1 MKLGKINRLKVNRI
15 TEYGTYLVDDE
26 QNEVL
31 LPEDYQGDDVELDEI
46 LDVFIYLNSNDE
58 YTATTLIPFIQVNRF
73 AYLQVKDVNRV
84 GAFMDIGI
92 SKDLLVPYAEQ
103 TEEMREGNWY
113 LVFMFVDE
121 ETDRLVGSCK
131 ENEFLFFDE
140 IDVDVNDE
148 VDLLP
153 FRKTDLGI
161 HVIVNNLYKGL
172 IFHSDVHKEIDLGE
186 KMKGYVK
193 NVRDDGKIDVLLE
206 PLGYRKSI
214 DPTSAIILKR
224 LEEANGQLF
233 FTDKSSP
240 EDIKNKFGL
249 SKKAFKRGIGNLYK
263 QKKIA
268 ILKES
273 IRIIEA
279 NQSQKG

>member
-1 MKLGKINRLKVNRI
+1 MKLGKINRLKVGRI
-15 TEYGTYLVDDE
+15 SQFGTYLVDDE

-31 LPEDYQGDDVELDEI
+31 LPDNYESDVELDELI
-46 LDVFIYLNSNDE
+46 DVFIYLNSEDQYAASIE
-58 YTATTLIPFIQVNRF
+58 QPLIETNKF

-103 TEEMREGNWY
+103 TEEMRVGNSY

-131 ENEFLFFDE
+131 ENEFVFFDE
-140 IDVDVNDE
+140 IDVKSGDE
-148 VDLLP
+148 ATLLP
-153 FRKTDLGI
+153 YRKTDLGV
-161 HVIVNNLYKGL
+161 HCIVNNLYKGL
-172 IFHSDVHKEIDLGE
+172 IFHSDIHKDFDLGE
-186 KMKGYVK
+186 QIKGYVK
-193 NVRDDGKIDVLLE
+193 EIREDGKIDILLE
-206 PLGYRKSI
+206 PLGYRQSI
-214 DPTSAIILKR
+214 DPTSEIILTK
-224 LEEANGQLF
+224 LHEANGQLF

-240 EDIKNKFGL
+240 ESIKELFGL

-273 IRIIEA
+273 IRIIDKK
-279 NQSQKG
+279 SK

>member
-15 TEYGTYLVDDE
+15 TQFGTYLVDE
-26 QNEVL
+26 ENNEVM
-31 LPEDYQGDDVELDEI
+31 LPDDYQDDDVELDELI
-46 LDVFIYLNSNDE
+46 DVFIYLNSEDQYAASSE
-58 YTATTLIPFIQVNRF
+58 IPLIETNKF

-103 TEEMREGNWY
+103 TEEMRVGNYY
-113 LVFMFVDE
+113 LVFMFIDE

-131 ENEFLFFDE
+131 ENEFTFVDE
-140 IDVDVNDE
+140 IDVEVGDE
-148 VDLLP
+148 VDLLLY
-153 FRKTDLGI
+153 RKTDLGI
-161 HVIVNNLYKGL
+161 HAIINNLYKGL
-172 IFHSDVHKEIDLGE
+172 IFHSDVHKDVELGE
-186 KMKGYVK
+186 KIIGFVK
-193 NVRDDGKIDVLLE
+193 NIREDGKIDLLLE

-214 DPTSAIILKR
+214 DPTSEIILSK
-224 LEEANGQLF
+224 LVEANGQLF

-240 EDIKNKFGL
+240 ESIKDMFGL

-273 IRIIEA
+273 IRLIEV
-279 NQSQKG
+279 K

>member
-15 TEYGTYLVDDE
+15 TQFGTYLVDDE
-26 QNEVL
+26 NNEVM
-31 LPEDYQGDDVELDEI
+31 LPDDYKDDDVELDEI
-46 LDVFIYLNSNDE
+46 IDVFIYLNSEDQ
-58 YTATTLIPFIQVNRF
+58 YAASIQMPLIETNKF

-103 TEEMREGNWY
+103 TEEMRVGNYY
-113 LVFMFVDE
+113 LVFMFIDE

-131 ENEFLFFDE
+131 ENEFTFIED
-140 IDVDVNDE
+140 IDVEIGDE
-148 VDLLP
+148 VDLLLY
-153 FRKTDLGI
+153 RKTDLGI
-161 HVIVNNLYKGL
+161 HAIVNNLYKGL
-172 IFHSDVHKEIDLGE
+172 VFHSDVHKDVELGE
-186 KMKGYVK
+186 KLKGFVK
-193 NVRDDGKIDVLLE
+193 NIREDGKIDILLE

-214 DPTSAIILKR
+214 DPTSEIILTK
-224 LEEANGQLF
+224 LVEAKGQLF

-240 EDIKNKFGL
+240 ESIKDMFGL

-263 QKKIA
+263 QKQIV

-273 IRIIEA
+273 IRLINFKEE
-279 NQSQKG
+279 

>member
-1 MKLGKINRLKVNRI
+1 MKLGKINRLKVGRI
-15 TEYGTYLVDDE
+15 SPFGTYLVDDE
-26 QNEVL
+26 QNEVI
-31 LPEDYQGDDVELDEI
+31 LPDNYESDVELDELI
-46 LDVFIYLNSNDE
+46 DVFIYLNSEDQYAASIE
-58 YTATTLIPFIQVNRF
+58 QPLIETNKF

-103 TEEMREGNWY
+103 TEEMRVGNSY

-131 ENEFLFFDE
+131 ENEFVFFDE
-140 IDVDVNDE
+140 IDVKSGDE
-148 VDLLP
+148 ATLLP
-153 FRKTDLGI
+153 YRKTDLGV
-161 HVIVNNLYKGL
+161 HCIVNNLYKGL
-172 IFHSDVHKEIDLGE
+172 IFHSDIHKDFDLGE
-186 KMKGYVK
+186 QIKGYVK
-193 NVRDDGKIDVLLE
+193 EIREDGKIDILLE
-206 PLGYRKSI
+206 PLGYRQSI
-214 DPTSAIILKR
+214 DLTSEIILTK
-224 LEEANGQLF
+224 LHEANGQLS

-240 EDIKNKFGL
+240 ESIKEHFGL

-273 IRIIEA
+273 IRIIDKK
-279 NQSQKG
+279 SK